1 MAWFVLDLVVLRSLS
16 LTVQQQ
22 CLCAPTRR
30 DIDLAHLEGR
40 WLDVGVQSM
49 RNLWHIPRK
58 KLALWVCLALSSL
71 PLHLV

>member
-1 MAWFVLDLVVLRSLS
+1 MEWFVLDFGGARSLS

-40 WLDVGVQSM
+40 WLDVGVQM